1 MLSLFRDG
9 TLLGVI
15 VIGHVVRGHE
25 VLVYESGNTAWLS
38 TGVSVCTL
46 SSAGAKCGGTTS
58 PCTSSSTGATSG
70 GMASRVR
77 PWARR
82 PRVRR

>member
-1 MLSLFRDG
+1 MSVTCLTAGEKLYSLPCFAG
-9 TLLGVI
+9 FVYCLVSNPIEPGLLAVGA
-15 VIGHVVRGHE
+15 GE
-25 VLVYESGNTAWLS
+25 D
-38 TGVSVCTL
+38 L